1 MKLRSPGIPAPARR
15 PRGRPRA
22 FDRDQALARAM
33 QVFWSKGYEAASLAD
48 LTQAMGINPPSLYAA
63 FGDKERL
70 FIEAVRRY
78 HENVRMSC
86 PYAGE
91 PTARGAVERLLTEL
105 AALFTDR
112 SHPAGCLSV
121 MAMITSGTT
130 SPRLH
135 KMVADER
142 AMAKSRLRERI
153 QRGVEDGDL
162 APDTDVAA
170 LTDFYSAVING
181 MSLQAREGA
190 SRKAMLAMVE
200 TAMRAWPPAAR
211 RAAGR
216 KDKATA
222 RNDKATA

>member
-1 MKLRSPGIPAPARR
+1 MKIRASKDAIPQRR

-48 LTQAMGINPPSLYAA
+48 LTKAMDINPPSLYAA
-63 FGDKERL
+63 FGDKEGL

-91 PTARGAVERLLTEL
+91 PTARRAVERLLTEL
-105 AALFTDR
+105 ATLFTDR

-121 MAMITSGTT
+121 MAMVTSGTT
-130 SPRLH
+130 SARLH
-135 KMVADER
+135 KMVSDER
-142 AMAKSRLRERI
+142 AMAKARLRERI
-153 QRGVEDGDL
+153 QRGVQEGDV
-162 APDTDVAA
+162 APDTDVNA

-190 SRKAMLAMVE
+190 SRKAVLAMVE
-200 TAMRAWPPAAR
+200 TAMRAWPPEAKRPAR
-211 RAAGR
+211 RREKAA
-216 KDKATA
+216 A
-222 RNDKATA
+222 